1 MNLCSHPFTSLNKTF
16 AAVGAAFLLASN
28 PTWADSNDQ
37 AAQVSLESSV
47 ATVGNAMSM
56 ITRSPQIGGLGLLT
70 IGFAPAAIPLGPD
83 YPVLLVDGPPFLFR
97 LGAVAPTGIFI
108 KSFTIPNS
116 WPAGAPIF
124 AQSTIFSVG
133 GEVFGSR
140 ALQIRP
146 STSQPSSFVDSTSVL
161 PASTGLY
168 VAIDA
173 DWGDFNRDGY
183 PDGIIANEG
192 TGAVPNLL
200 MNAGTGTLT
209 LSDEAVTRLPLLAQG
224 PASVVEIGDVNNDGY
239 DDIFFGTYSD
249 ALSPAPN
256 RLLINQGD
264 GTFLIDST
272 FPGGAGSPLDAV
284 FTDVDGDGD
293 LDLFVANRQDI
304 EHPSESPDPTTLYIN
319 VGGIQNL
326 TLGLFIPS
334 ATFGTVGGN
343 DPHLDGG
350 DLSVADFDLDG
361 DKDLFIARSS
371 SSAGGELNRLY
382 RNDGSGSFTDITAAS
397 LPSLVFKSLHSCV
410 ADFDGDGFPDIFLAQ
425 SDTSLTATGHL
436 LLNDANT
443 GSPTFTDASANV
455 PTSFGPA
462 TGIRLFCEA
471 GDVDLDG
478 DVDILV
484 GVHEFFDFSQPG
496 MPTLG
501 EDVLLL
507 NQGGLQGGVEG
518 EFLTDPGFTFLA
530 DFDPFIAGDVSL
542 VDIDN
547 DGDLDAYLSNGG
559 DFDSIDPPQD
569 VLLINQL

>member
-1 MNLCSHPFTSLNKTF
+1 MTLCSYPLISIGKAVT
-16 AAVGAAFLLASN
+16 AVGAACLLATN
-28 PTWADSNDQ
+28 PAWADSDDQ
-37 AAQVSLESSV
+37 ASQVSIESSV

-56 ITRSPQIGGLGLLT
+56 ITRSPLVGGLGLLT
-70 IGFAPAAIPLGPD
+70 IGFAPAAVPLGPD
-83 YPVLLVDGPPFLFR
+83 FPVLLVDGPPFLFR
-97 LGAVAPTGIFI
+97 FGAVAPSGIFI

-124 AQSTIFSVG
+124 AQSTIFTVG
-133 GEVFGSR
+133 GEAFGSR

-146 STSQPSSFVDSTSVL
+146 STSQPSSFVDSTSAL
-161 PASTGLY
+161 PTSTGLH
-168 VAIDA
+168 VAIDV

-183 PDGIIANEG
+183 PDGIVANEG
-192 TGAVPNLL
+192 DGAELNLL
-200 MNAGTGTLT
+200 MNAGMGTLT
-209 LSDEAVTRLPLLAQG
+209 LSDEAAASLPLLAQG

-239 DDIFFGTYSD
+239 DDIFVGTYSD
-249 ALSPAPN
+249 ALTPAPN

-264 GTFLIDST
+264 GTFLIEPT

-284 FTDVDGDGD
+284 FTDVDGDED
-293 LDLFVANRQDI
+293 LDLFVANRQDL
-304 EHPSESPDPTTLYIN
+304 EHPSETPDPTTLYIN
-319 VGGIQNL
+319 AGGAQGL
-326 TLGLFIPS
+326 TIGLFVPS

-371 SSAGGELNRLY
+371 SSAGGEQNRLY
-382 RNDGSGSFTDITAAS
+382 RNDGSGTFTDITAAG
-397 LPSLVFKSLHSCV
+397 LPSQVFKSLHSCV

-425 SDTSLTATGHL
+425 SDVSLTATGHL
-436 LLNDANT
+436 LLNNANS

-455 PTSFGPA
+455 PTSFGAA

-518 EFLTDPGFTFLA
+518 EFLTDPSFTFLA

-547 DGDLDAYLSNGG
+547 DGDLDAYLANGG
-559 DFDSIDPPQD
+559 DFDSVDPPQD